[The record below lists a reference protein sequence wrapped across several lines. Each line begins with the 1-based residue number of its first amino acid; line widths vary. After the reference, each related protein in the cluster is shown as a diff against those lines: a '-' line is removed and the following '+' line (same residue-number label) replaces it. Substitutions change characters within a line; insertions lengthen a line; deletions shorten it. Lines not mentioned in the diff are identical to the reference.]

1 MCFFEFNWTA
11 NCWQFRIG
19 DHWTDYRGQRSWE
32 SLKDIKRDVAAHGL
46 VLKKTDSRT
55 YQLLCPVNA

>member
-11 NCWQFRIG
+11 DCWQFRIG
-19 DHWTDYRGQRSWE
+19 DHFTDYRGTRSWPT
-32 SLKDIKRDVAAHGL
+32 LKDVKAEVAAHGL

-55 YQLLCPVNA
+55 YQLLCPTN